1 MCFRVQVSTSGWSL
15 VHRSPTG
22 CSVPLCDR
30 EAWIMRRPWPNTDC
44 CAMKRSV
51 YIIIYK
57 WMNEYGAMVE
67 WYWQGKTEVRGVK
80 HYRLILKLI
89 VHYLTH
95 KSQQSAP
102 IISQRNP
109 VYILPSC
116 FFKILFNISSHLRL
130 GPPISLFPYRCL
142 RWISLLL
149 FPCVSLPVLIVSFWR
164 PLLLHLS

>member
-1 MCFRVQVSTSGWSL
+1 MNEWVWSNGGMIL
-15 VHRSPTG
+15 TRENWNTG
-22 CSVPLCDR
+22 RKTLYSVGGR
-30 EAWIMRRPWPNTDC
+30 
-44 CAMKRSV
+44 
-51 YIIIYK
+51 